1 MFFRKRFL
9 AFPKTQKEP
18 LPIVLPPDNSSGKSI
33 SEALSVSVFISAHHR
48 YPGNYVS
55 LHPVCSQ

>member
-9 AFPKTQKEP
+9 VLLKTQKEP
-18 LPIVLPPDNSSGKSI
+18 LPIVLPPANSSGKSI
-33 SEALSVSVFISAHHR
+33 SETLSVSVFISVHHR
-48 YPGNYVS
+48 YPGNCVS

>member
-1 MFFRKRFL
+1 MFFKKRFL
-9 AFPKTQKEP
+9 VLLKTQKEP

-33 SEALSVSVFISAHHR
+33 SETLSVSVFISVHHR
-48 YPGNYVS
+48 YPGNCVS